1 MGAGSYLG
9 DDSWN
14 ETGSRGHGKE
24 KERGKVI
31 LGTFLRPPSQA
42 VATQLCRRRA
52 VTHHLLPHP
61 PPVGEGL
68 ALWLVTSPNLR
79 VAPAMSVLQ
88 PLPPHTVKKPPGQK
102 QKDSGCLLEVSVS
115 PQETRAV
122 HCNDS

>member
-14 ETGSRGHGKE
+14 ETGGRGHGKE
-24 KERGKVI
+24 MERGKVI
-31 LGTFLRPPSQA
+31 LGTLLRPPSQA
-42 VATQLCRRRA
+42 VGAQLCRGRA

-61 PPVGEGL
+61 TPVGEGL

-88 PLPPHTVKKPPGQK
+88 PLPHTHSKEAPRPKAERLRVP
-102 QKDSGCLLEVSVS
+102 
-115 PQETRAV
+115 T
-122 HCNDS
+122 